1 MSNWLSDLFKSGPIY
16 KHWWRENHD
25 GSYRVVATIYGDGTA
40 EESKEVAV
48 VTLNPTMPL
57 DAQHAAMARICI
69 GLDN

>member
-25 GSYRVVATIYGDGTA
+25 GSYRVVATIYGDGNA

-48 VTLNPTMPL
+48 VILNPTMPL
-57 DAQHAAMARICI
+57 GAQHAAMARICK